1 MIDTNRTQELS
12 GELAGCEPRE
22 AASLLESESG
32 ETCARA
38 LEQMNPA
45 QAIATLG
52 RMPEASRHAALAAAD
67 PQWAAQWKRNQSYEE
82 DTIGRMMAPALAVM
96 PPTLTI
102 AEAVTRLEHIVKKG
116 LVSYIFIVDESDTLL
131 GVLVFREMLLA
142 NRDQRLSE
150 VMIRSPFALSA
161 DMPVLDA
168 MRAMVTRHHPSY
180 PVCDR
185 DGRLVGVMRG
195 ETLFQQ
201 QAFELSAQA
210 GSMVGIQKEERL
222 STPWPRSLR
231 MRQPWLQLNLATAF
245 AAAAVVGVYQETI
258 DRVVALAIFLPV
270 LAGQSGNT
278 GAQALAVTL
287 RGMTLGELR
296 NARTRMLVLK
306 EAWLGLLNGALVGLT
321 AGAAMFAYALSRGLP
336 DAATLAIVVA
346 VAMAGSCVAA
356 GVSGVIVPLV
366 LRRLGA
372 DPAAASSIFVTTAT
386 DCVSMGALLALATR
400 LLP

>member
-1 MIDTNRTQELS
+1 
-12 GELAGCEPRE
+12 
-22 AASLLESESG
+22 
-32 ETCARA
+32 
-38 LEQMNPA
+38 
-45 QAIATLG
+45 
-52 RMPEASRHAALAAAD
+52 
-67 PQWAAQWKRNQSYEE
+67 
-82 DTIGRMMAPALAVM
+82 
-96 PPTLTI
+96 
-102 AEAVTRLEHIVKKG
+102 
-116 LVSYIFIVDESDTLL
+116 
-131 GVLVFREMLLA
+131 
-142 NRDQRLSE
+142 
-150 VMIRSPFALSA
+150 
-161 DMPVLDA
+161 
-168 MRAMVTRHHPSY
+168 
-180 PVCDR
+180 
-185 DGRLVGVMRG
+185 
-195 ETLFQQ
+195 
-201 QAFELSAQA
+201 
-210 GSMVGIQKEERL
+210 
-222 STPWPRSLR
+222 